1 MEGKHNM
8 KKILYA
14 ILLLSALVVLAD
26 ETWGKFRIRNDGT
39 VQFENLNFQTTV
51 MFGPKWLSTAIVNPV
66 LKKTEKQIRFHGSLE
81 VPGQDMTGVYEYS
94 CTSDTS
100 GGFHFSGSLTFP
112 APLSIN
118 TAYLGFSVP
127 PGTLVVCDGKRIALP
142 EVYKEIIVAQK
153 NCRELKLY
161 IPGGMVLEI
170 RDALYRITV
179 LSGKTVTTF
188 RSGFFIRPFGNNR
201 N

>member
-1 MEGKHNM
+1 M

-26 ETWGKFRIRNDGT
+26 ETWGQFRIRNDGT

-112 APLSIN
+112 APLSIRQ
-118 TAYLGFSVP
+118 TPA
-127 PGTLVVCDGKRIALP
+127 ALP
-142 EVYKEIIVAQK
+142 RFHGR
-153 NCRELKLY
+153 REC
-161 IPGGMVLEI
+161 PAAGFWQC
-170 RDALYRITV
+170 
-179 LSGKTVTTF
+179 S
-188 RSGFFIRPFGNNR
+188 RSHAAGYCCC
-201 N
+201 